1 MALFTS
7 PFLSP
12 TVLQNLPKPFCYMW
26 ISVTPNRQKHWF
38 PTFFKNKCLGGVSLS
53 SWIHP
58 YMIAVVYSEKH
69 IHCFF
74 QYRSDCRTS
83 ISSSSWDR
91 RSPLLPPSPST
102 PHFPPIWHLQSIYL
116 VNLALEFEVK
126 KLHR

>member
-1 MALFTS
+1 MALFTPS
-7 PFLSP
+7 LLSP
-12 TVLQNLPKPFCYMW
+12 TVPQNLPKPF
-26 ISVTPNRQKHWF
+26 VTCGYLSPKTSRNTGFLLFQK
-38 PTFFKNKCLGGVSLS
+38 KCLGGVSLS